1 MVIILQFAGFVKG
14 EGFSTENFFGFEQK
28 FSVENGHSFHFL
40 PFSAEK
46 WNGQMEWGGEPS
58 ARPLYVGLGNLY
70 RLRGDGDFNNV
81 VIIPV
86 VYDVRIDAGIQR

>member
-46 WNGQMEWGGEPS
+46 
-58 ARPLYVGLGNLY
+58 
-70 RLRGDGDFNNV
+70 
-81 VIIPV
+81 
-86 VYDVRIDAGIQR
+86 